1 MEDRPHAGA
10 HHLGI
15 VGIDAARA
23 EQAAQAAK
31 PGQRAQNGAEIA
43 RVLNFVQID
52 GAFAGGDRRGALQ
65 HRHHSDDA
73 LRRLGVGD
81 LRHLPLADH
90 LGLERALP
98 LFMSLGDIQ
107 LAALQQRV
115 VLRRLLQLQHQ
126 MLAFHQEV
134 AELGAVL
141 LLLQLL
147 DVVELHQWHARIDLA
162 TASAT
167 LMPSTPAE
175 RMPPA

>member
-1 MEDRPHAGA
+1 
-10 HHLGI
+10 
-15 VGIDAARA
+15 
-23 EQAAQAAK
+23 
-31 PGQRAQNGAEIA
+31 
-43 RVLNFVQID
+43 
-52 GAFAGGDRRGALQ
+52 
-65 HRHHSDDA
+65 
-73 LRRLGVGD
+73 
-81 LRHLPLADH
+81 
-90 LGLERALP
+90 
-98 LFMSLGDIQ
+98 MSLGDIQ

-115 VLRRLLQLQHQ
+115 LLGGLLQLQHQ

-147 DVVELHQWHARIDLA
+147 DVVELHQWPARIDLA